1 MKLYKRVLACAAFLC
16 LLAISLIE
24 INKILV
30 PKYTVKNSDW
40 PTTSTYNQFYRM
52 DRDCVD
58 VLFFG
63 SSIAA
68 NAFVPQEI
76 YNDYGITSYNL
87 ASEQQ
92 SVFLSY
98 YWLKE
103 ALRYQK
109 PKLVVLELE
118 FMNYYHPEFAINTK
132 ESLTRK
138 CIDPMRWSLNKV
150 KAVHR
155 ICRYDKE
162 QSELSY
168 YLTNIRFHSR
178 WNEVGAEDFDVEA
191 INNAPFKGY
200 APIVDMGPASYDA
213 FVPNDGGLNLDA
225 GEAGQEVEF
234 RDFPPVMREFLDKIT
249 DLCESEGIELMLVN
263 LPGATMDDAIYNTH
277 MAYAK
282 EHDLYYVNLCLPEH
296 VAGIGARLP
305 EENFVYHENVWG
317 AQKTSRYLGELIC
330 QHYGVADSKAPSGKE
345 SEAEG
350 LMIPRVDQQY
360 EETRDEYQELLDNF
374 EPGESN
380 G

>member
-1 MKLYKRVLACAAFLC
+1 MKLGKRALGCVAFVCVLAV
-16 LLAISLIE
+16 SLFG
-24 INKILV
+24 INKILE

-40 PTTSTYNQFYRM
+40 PTTSTYNQFYGM
-52 DRDCVD
+52 ERDSVE
-58 VLFFG
+58 VLFLG
-63 SSIAA
+63 ASIAA

-118 FMNYYHPEFAINTK
+118 FMNNYHPECAINTW

-138 CIDPMRWSLNKV
+138 CIDPMRWSVNKA
-150 KAVHR
+150 KAVHK
-155 ICRYDKE
+155 ICKLDKE

-178 WNEVGAEDFDVEA
+178 WSEVGPEDFDLEA
-191 INNAPFKGY
+191 ASKAPFKGY
-200 APIVDMGPASYDA
+200 APIVDMGPKEYEA
-213 FVPNDGGLNLDA
+213 FVPDA
-225 GEAGQEVEF
+225 
-234 RDFPPVMREFLDKIT
+234 RDDEMAEFPPLMQEYLDRIVS
-249 DLCESEGIELMLVN
+249 LCEAEGIELMLVN

-277 MAYAK
+277 VAYAR
-282 EHDLYYVNLCLPEH
+282 EHGLYYVNLCLPEH
-296 VAGIGARLP
+296 VAGIGAVLP
-305 EENFVYHENVWG
+305 EENFVYHQNVWG
-317 AQKTSRYLGELIC
+317 AEKTSRYLGGLIC
-330 QHYGVADSKAPSGKE
+330 EHYGVETSDDSDGGSGLFE
-345 SEAEG
+345 PA
-350 LMIPRVDQQY
+350 VDQQY
-360 EETRDEYQELLDNF
+360 EDTRDEYQEMLDNF